1 MSIIDRTLEN
11 AIQHEYLAT
20 GGDLQIGEQLILS
33 ALKLGDYY
41 VVERIMKIY
50 TDVIV
55 DNPEINGDDV
65 STVLGHVLQRGLMEY
80 GECNKTQLKWLFRQG
95 PRFKLDTAHL
105 SSAIMNWDYEV
116 LEMLLIDMLPI
127 MRKKLKGLD
136 KDNLWIAASV
146 RMEPVKFYELLL
158 KAGLPEPTDE
168 IFRRVLEHDS
178 TNVDIQWFVDHG
190 CSPNPGP
197 SSRTFVWQDDAQS
210 LLANYVCDYCGSKG
224 KKSYHTIGEESAV
237 EGYYPTIE
245 KMLAAGADPNTKV
258 EAEPS
263 ILAFHGAYNIM
274 DVAATSENEEMMDLL
289 ARYGAK
295 PTDSETRK
303 NHYIEIME
311 KRLGL

>member
-1 MSIIDRTLEN
+1 MSIIDCTLED
-11 AIQHEYLAT
+11 AIQHEYLTT

-33 ALKLGDYY
+33 ALKLGHYS
-41 VVERIMKIY
+41 VVERIRKIC
-50 TDVIV
+50 TDVIAG
-55 DNPEINGDDV
+55 NPEINGDDI

-80 GECNKTQLKWLFRQG
+80 GACNKTQLNWLFRQG
-95 PRFKLDTAHL
+95 PRFKLNTAHL
-105 SSAIMNWDYEV
+105 SSAIMNWDYDV
-116 LEMLLIDMLPI
+116 LEMLLIDMPI
-127 MRKKLKGLD
+127 MREKLKCLD

-158 KAGLPEPTDE
+158 KAGLPEPTDK
-168 IFRRVLEHDS
+168 IFSMVLEHDS

-197 SSRTFVWQDDAQS
+197 SSGTFAWQDDVQS

-224 KKSYHTIGEESAV
+224 KKSYYTIGKASAV
-237 EGYYPTIE
+237 EGYYPVIE
-245 KMLAAGADPNTKV
+245 KMLAAGADPNTKI

-263 ILAFHGAYNIM
+263 ILAFNGAYNIM

-295 PTDSETRK
+295 PTDPEIRK

-311 KRLGL
+311 KRLEL

>member
-41 VVERIMKIY
+41 VVERIMKIC

-80 GECNKTQLKWLFRQG
+80 GDCNKTQLKWLFRQG
-95 PRFKLDTAHL
+95 PRFKLNTAHL
-105 SSAIMNWDYEV
+105 SSAIMNWDYDV
-116 LEMLLIDMLPI
+116 LETLLVDMPI
-127 MRKKLKGLD
+127 MREKLEGLD

-146 RMEPVKFYELLL
+146 RMEPVKLYELLL
-158 KAGLPEPTDE
+158 KAGLPEPTDK
-168 IFRRVLEHDS
+168 IFSRVLEHGS
-178 TNVDIQWFVDHG
+178 TNVDIQWFIDHG
-190 CSPNPGP
+190 CSPNPRP
-197 SSRTFVWQDDAQS
+197 SSSRTFVWQDGAQS

-224 KKSYHTIGEESAV
+224 KKSYYPIGKASAV

-245 KMLAAGADPNTKV
+245 KMLAAGADPNTKI

-274 DVAATSENEEMMDLL
+274 DVAVTSENEEMMDLL

-295 PTDSETRK
+295 PTDPETRK

-311 KRLGL
+311 KNLD